1 MKFVRILQDG
11 QVLGTV
17 QHVRIQRGGDPIRC
31 TFELAPEAA
40 SELDTE
46 EVCEL
51 EDEAGNRQQIRVS
64 KTFFSGWAYRA
75 TGWLIAEDTE
85 R

>member
-1 MKFVRILQDG
+1 MEFVKILQDG

-17 QHVRIQRGGDPIRC
+17 RHVRIQHGGDPIRC
-31 TFELAPEAA
+31 TFELAAEAA
-40 SELDTE
+40 SALDTE
-46 EVCEL
+46 QVCQL
-51 EDEAGNRQQIRVS
+51 EDVSGERQEVRVS

-75 TGWLIAEDTE
+75 TGWLITKDID